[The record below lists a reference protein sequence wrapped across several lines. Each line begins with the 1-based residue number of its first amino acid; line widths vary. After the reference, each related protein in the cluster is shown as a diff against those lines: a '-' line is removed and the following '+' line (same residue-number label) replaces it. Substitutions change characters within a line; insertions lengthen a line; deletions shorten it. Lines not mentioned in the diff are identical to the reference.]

1 MARTRFTVARACRG
15 RSLTAAER
23 HANTNGAAMIRYT
36 LFLGCLLVAGASFA
50 QTMYRCENNGKVEY
64 SDKPCLEGVEV
75 KRLAP
80 DGGPTPEDRAR
91 AQMRAKAEQQR
102 REAQERADA
111 KQRRQQL
118 GIAGAPHGSALP

>member
-1 MARTRFTVARACRG
+1 M
-15 RSLTAAER
+15 
-23 HANTNGAAMIRYT
+23 GAPMIRYT
-36 LFLGCLLVAGASFA
+36 LFLGCLLAAGASLA

-80 DGGPTPEDRAR
+80 DGGPTAEDRAR

-111 KQRRQQL
+111 QQRRQRL
-118 GIAGAPHGSALP
+118 EVAGAPHGSPLP